1 MGRWRKHP
9 RKEIEA
15 LLGEF
20 HEAGWR
26 IEDPPKYYRV
36 FCPCGKHLR
45 SIHLTPSD
53 PRYVNHALRWL
64 YRQPCYRQSG
74 GESHGGGSPD

>member
-1 MGRWRKHP
+1 MSGRYWQQPSRKDLRP
-9 RKEIEA
+9 

-20 HEAGWR
+20 HEAGWK

-36 FCPCGKHLR
+36 KCPCGLHQR

-53 PRYVNHALRWL
+53 PNYVRNALRWL
-64 YRQPCYRQSG
+64 RRQTCYGRM
-74 GESHGGGSPD
+74 ER